1 MVEKTFKIIQHRYN
15 GLYGKGS
22 IFSNIMIINFFDETM
37 NKIIRREFLDSDM
50 KKIIIEIVET
60 KTLKN
65 KKLFELLNKIV
76 ENDEY
81 VYVDKKENKF
91 QVKEYLNNFTITYEN
106 KIYYIPL
113 DSQLCKGVFE
123 ESKCIDFFELNNE
136 EFLNLINK

>member
-15 GLYGKGS
+15 GHYGKGS

-37 NKIIRREFLDSDM
+37 NKTLKREFMDSDM
-50 KKIIIEIVET
+50 KKITVEIIET

-65 KKLFELLNKIV
+65 NKLFELLNKVV

-113 DSQLCKGVFE
+113 DSQVCKLIYE
-123 ESKCIDFFELNNE
+123 ESKCIDFFKLNNE
-136 EFLNLINK
+136 EFLNLIIK